1 MKMVTTCGKPRKK
14 NLKLASVLG
23 VSPGDEQLISR
34 YLKSLE
40 SESASVRSLR
50 LKRWQLQSLAKSTPL
65 TDADEDALV
74 DFINKPAW
82 GPDTRKSARSTIR
95 GFYTW
100 AHRKGL
106 VSHNPAMYLRSVRV
120 PAGRPRPVP
129 EGSVVTALDNCENNE
144 QRLMVLLAAYAGL
157 RVSEI
162 ASLRTDALTSHG
174 LRVQGK
180 GGKERIVPVHPV
192 VVGPLAEHIKRS
204 DSVWVFPSPVD
215 DQHVRYDYVYKRIKA
230 ALGGAFTPH
239 QLRHRFA
246 TQAYRGTH
254 DLRAVQELLGHSSPN
269 TTVRY
274 TLIEDD
280 ALTAAVAAVGA
291 PPPPPLPSG
300 VMLPAA

>member
-14 NLKLASVLG
+14 KLKLASVLG

-129 EGSVVTALDNCENNE
+129 EG
-144 QRLMVLLAAYAGL
+144 
-157 RVSEI
+157 
-162 ASLRTDALTSHG
+162 
-174 LRVQGK
+174 
-180 GGKERIVPVHPV
+180 P
-192 VVGPLAEHIKRS
+192 
-204 DSVWVFPSPVD
+204 
-215 DQHVRYDYVYKRIKA
+215 
-230 ALGGAFTPH
+230 
-239 QLRHRFA
+239 
-246 TQAYRGTH
+246 
-254 DLRAVQELLGHSSPN
+254 
-269 TTVRY
+269 
-274 TLIEDD
+274 
-280 ALTAAVAAVGA
+280 
-291 PPPPPLPSG
+291 
-300 VMLPAA
+300 